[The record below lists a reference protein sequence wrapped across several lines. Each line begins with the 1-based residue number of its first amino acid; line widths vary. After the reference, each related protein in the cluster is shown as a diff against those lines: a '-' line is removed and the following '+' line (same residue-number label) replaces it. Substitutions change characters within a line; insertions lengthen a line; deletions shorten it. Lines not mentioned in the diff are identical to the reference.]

1 MNTQSTRQQHHHYKA
16 SLSLQL
22 CVSSG
27 SNNLFI
33 LVVKEYLRASPSIDI
48 NPVLKVNI
56 AKHCSQSSVPHPNF
70 SVYNIPTPFFPKISI
85 QFSSKSHNV
94 VAIFHRPY
102 HRPYHHC
109 SDHSPNPT
117 RRQSMRAITP
127 ASTDPKFIR
136 PSNDSRKALKVVMS
150 SESDQPGPPS
160 KKKAPIVLAAP
171 FVLAKKT

>member
-33 LVVKEYLRASPSIDI
+33 LVVKEYLRASPSVIRTPPKPKSLLYKAYLFPW
-48 NPVLKVNI
+48 NF
-56 AKHCSQSSVPHPNF
+56 HPIL
-70 SVYNIPTPFFPKISI
+70 VKIS
-85 QFSSKSHNV
+85 QCRRNLPPPLPPPLPPLL
-94 VAIFHRPY
+94 RPL
-102 HRPYHHC
+102 PQ
-109 SDHSPNPT
+109 PPT

>member
-33 LVVKEYLRASPSIDI
+33 LVVKEYLRASPSVIRTPPKPKSLLYKAYLFPW
-48 NPVLKVNI
+48 NFVHPYPTQTFPSTTYQPHSSQKLASNSRQNLTMS
-56 AKHCSQSSVPHPNF
+56 SQSSTA
-70 SVYNIPTPFFPKISI
+70 PTTTAPTTP
-85 QFSSKSHNV
+85 
-94 VAIFHRPY
+94 PT
-102 HRPYHHC
+102 
-109 SDHSPNPT
+109 PT

-160 KKKAPIVLAAP
+160 KKKAPI
-171 FVLAKKT
+171 

>member
-1 MNTQSTRQQHHHYKA
+1 MS
-16 SLSLQL
+16 
-22 CVSSG
+22 
-27 SNNLFI
+27 
-33 LVVKEYLRASPSIDI
+33 
-48 NPVLKVNI
+48 
-56 AKHCSQSSVPHPNF
+56 SQSSTA
-70 SVYNIPTPFFPKISI
+70 PTTAPTTTAPTT
-85 QFSSKSHNV
+85 
-94 VAIFHRPY
+94 P
-102 HRPYHHC
+102 PT
-109 SDHSPNPT
+109 PT